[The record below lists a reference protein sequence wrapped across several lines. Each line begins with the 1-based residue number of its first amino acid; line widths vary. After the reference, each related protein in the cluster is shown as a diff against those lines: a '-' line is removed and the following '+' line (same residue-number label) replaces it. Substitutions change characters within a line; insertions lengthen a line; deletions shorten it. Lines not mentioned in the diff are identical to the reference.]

1 MARSEKSLSPL
12 NGYRLTNKPYRAR
25 PVNAESPMDGTDRH
39 SMPIKLSNPEVMA
52 PLPSIGALVRIR
64 QGVATRNGG
73 SY

>member
-1 MARSEKSLSPL
+1 
-12 NGYRLTNKPYRAR
+12 
-25 PVNAESPMDGTDRH
+25 MDGTDRH